1 MEQEGLLQAED
12 IRPLSDRM
20 RPESLEEYV
29 GQKQLVAKGNLLWRM
44 IENDKV
50 ASMIFWGPPGVG
62 KTTLARIIAHQTKS
76 YFVDFSAV
84 TSGIKEIKEVMK
96 QADLR
101 KNLGQNT
108 ILFVDEIHRFNKAQQ
123 DAFLPYVEKGSIILI
138 GATTENPSFEVNSA
152 LLSRCKVF
160 VLNSLE
166 KEDLIDLIHRAL
178 TSPKGLANLDIEIDD
193 EAVDAIASFAGG
205 DARICL
211 NTLEMVVNNSP
222 SDIEGIHVSK
232 EILQQCLQRKTLL
245 YDKHGEEH
253 YNVISALHKSVRN
266 SDVDA
271 ALYWLAR
278 MLEAG
283 EDPLYVARR
292 LVRMASEDIGMAD
305 SRALEITVAAY
316 HVAHFLGMPEC
327 NVHLAHAVVYLA
339 LAPKSNALEVAYNTV
354 KVDAI
359 KTLDQPVPLHIRNAP
374 TRLMKDL
381 GYSDGYEYS
390 HDYAFHM
397 TDMTCLPDALIGKE
411 YYHPSNQGSEVK
423 VQKRLAQIKAIKANY
438 HKIRQQKG
446 TKK

>member
-1 MEQEGLLQAED
+1 MRQEGLFQAED
-12 IRPLSDRM
+12 IRPLADRM

-29 GQKQLVAKGNLLWRM
+29 GQKQLISKGSLLWKM
-44 IENDKV
+44 IEKDRV
-50 ASMIFWGPPGVG
+50 TSMIFWGPPGVG

-96 QADLR
+96 QADTR
-101 KNLGQNT
+101 KQLGQNT

-123 DAFLPYVEKGSIILI
+123 DAFLPYVERGSIILI

-166 KEDLIDLIHRAL
+166 KEDLLDLIDRAL
-178 TSPKGLANLDIEIDD
+178 TSAKGFGNVDIDMAQDAKE
-193 EAVDAIASFAGG
+193 AIAEFAGG

-232 EILQQCLQRKTLL
+232 EILQQCLQRRTLL
-245 YDKHGEEH
+245 YDKKGEEH

-316 HVAHFLGMPEC
+316 QAAHFLGMPEC
-327 NVHLAHAVVYLA
+327 NVHLAHAVVYLC
-339 LAPKSNALEVAYNTV
+339 LAPKSNSLEVAYNAA
-354 KVDAI
+354 KADAI

-374 TRLMKDL
+374 TSLMKDL

-390 HDYAFHM
+390 HDYAYHM
-397 TDMTCLPDALIGKE
+397 TDMTCLPDALVKKE
-411 YYHPSNQGSEVK
+411 YYHPSDQGSEIK

-446 TKK
+446 K